1 MFPPQSRFSFWGRL
15 NIQFQSFPQT
25 LKHSMNIFFYF
36 GALSGIHQTHLLH
49 SSCQAVLPTAS
60 PSIKRTKNTKKTH
73 INLKQKTKIQETKK
87 QKTKKGSVF
96 PIVWFSFVRATKGHY
111 AHLFWLLFWPVVAC
125 PTMYISGLPSPS
137 SLDMRSPTLSENKKS
152 SHKRRGRNRQTLQ
165 ETGEH
170 SFISSAFMAIF
181 RIL

>member
-1 MFPPQSRFSFWGRL
+1 MFPPLSFWGRL

-25 LKHSMNIFFYF
+25 LKDSMNIIFYF
-36 GALSGIHQTHLLH
+36 GALSGIQTHLLH
-49 SSCQAVLPTAS
+49 SSCQAMLPTAS
-60 PSIKRTKNTKKTH
+60 PSIKLTKNTKKKH
-73 INLKQKTKIQETKK
+73 INWKQKTKIQETKK

-96 PIVWFSFVRATKGHY
+96 PIVWVAFVRAPKGHY